1 MKAIV
6 NIGDVFRG
14 NDGTLFVV
22 TDITSGNSHRS
33 YWGLSSKKTNET
45 TRKVGFF
52 ISSANDQGCVG
63 YHEFYVA
70 DNSLV
75 LIKTDNLEEVG
86 KVASKASTNREIM
99 IVGKFWL
106 DFYEDY
112 MSGKGV
118 TPREG
123 AVYWVKRIDFPGYH
137 FMVCSIKKP
146 GIYVGYHIEQDGR
159 ATWAL
164 DEFNINDP
172 AVGVIFD
179 GIADPVLLRW
189 LENTRKNGL
198 FSTFINLNTAIVVNT
213 MDLRN
218 IFGDVDKD

>member
-14 NDGTLFVV
+14 SDGTLFVV
-22 TDITSGNSHRS
+22 TDITSGNSHKS

-52 ISSANDQGCVG
+52 ISSANDKECIG

-70 DNSLV
+70 DNSLI
-75 LIKTDNLEEVG
+75 LIKTDDLEEVG
-86 KVASKASTNREIM
+86 QVVSKASTNREIM

-123 AVYWVKRIDFPGYH
+123 ALYWVKRKDQQGYH
-137 FMVCSIKKP
+137 FCICSIKKP
-146 GIYVGYHIEQDGR
+146 GIYVGYHVEQDGR

-164 DEFNINDP
+164 DEFNVNDP
-172 AVGVIFD
+172 NIGVIFT
-179 GIADPVLLRW
+179 GIVDPILLRW

-198 FSTFINLNTAIVVNT
+198 YTTFISLDSAVTVSL
-213 MDLRN
+213 MDLKMV
-218 IFGDVDKD
+218 FGDID

>member
-14 NDGTLFVV
+14 SDGTMFVV

-52 ISSANDQGCVG
+52 ISSANDRECIG

-75 LIKTDNLEEVG
+75 LIKTDTLEDVG
-86 KVASKASTNREIM
+86 QVVSKASTNREIM

-106 DFYEDY
+106 DFYEEY

-123 AVYWVKRIDFPGYH
+123 ALYWVKRKDQQGYH
-137 FMVCSIKKP
+137 FCICSIKKP

-164 DEFNINDP
+164 DEFNVNDP
-172 AVGVIFD
+172 NIGVIFA
-179 GIADPVLLRW
+179 GIVDPILLRW

-198 FSTFINLNTAIVVNT
+198 YTTFISLDSAITVSL
-213 MDLRN
+213 MDLKMV
-218 IFGDVDKD
+218 FGDID